1 MATKFALSELYKRP
15 GFVIR
20 RCHQLALSVFA
31 EECKDLSLTTTQY
44 GSMYI
49 LMNQPGIDQ
58 ITLAGL
64 LGVDRSTAALVV
76 SGLEKRS
83 LLTRDVCAGDRRRR
97 LLYLTEAG
105 VSLLEQAMPRAQSA
119 RARLLA
125 ALGEKEKVQLFRLL
139 RKLLDANRSEMRVP
153 LKLQAK

>member
-1 MATKFALSELYKRP
+1 MTAKYDLTELYTRP

-31 EECKDLSLTTTQY
+31 GECKDLSLTTTQY
-44 GSMYI
+44 GTMYI
-49 LMNQPGIDQ
+49 LMSQPGIDQ

-83 LLTRDVCAGDRRRR
+83 LLTRNVSAKDKRKR
-97 LLYLTEAG
+97 LLFLTRKG
-105 VSLLEQAMPRAQSA
+105 TSLLAKAMPKAQSA
-119 RARLLA
+119 QARLMQ
-125 ALGEKEKVQLFRLL
+125 ALNKKERTQLLRLL
-139 RKLLDANRSEMRVP
+139 DKLLEANQSEIRVP
-153 LKLQAK
+153 LKSNTS